1 MSHEPKPSEHAM
13 RAANLLHEWEYLALD
28 TKAHEIAP
36 AIDQHAIAPAVA
48 ERDRRI
54 AELETHLKLTVNQ
67 LKHTQHMAKNGYG
80 PSMLTPDIILFS
92 EQILAKSE
100 RSAP

>member
-1 MSHEPKPSEHAM
+1 MSDTIEPTEAEASVLAELFSTTRRQSNLAIL
-13 RAANLLHEWEYLALD
+13 RAYRDAE
-28 TKAHEIAP
+28 
-36 AIDQHAIAPAVA
+36 VA

-67 LKHTQHMAKNGYG
+67 LKHTQRMAKNGYG
-80 PSMLTPDIILFS
+80 PAMLTPDIILFS
-92 EQILAKSE
+92 EQILAKSG

>member
-54 AELETHLKLTVNQ
+54 AELEYALRFMVDVGCEFYDMDTGETGSKAIDQAQAV
-67 LKHTQHMAKNGYG
+67 
-80 PSMLTPDIILFS
+80 
-92 EQILAKSE
+92 LAKSE